1 MLLTHTHS
9 LTKSLLHR
17 IISTI
22 TYQADPT
29 YEDPDY
35 EDADRIVVDQDPDY
49 EDANRIVV
57 DQDPDYEDANSIVA
71 DQDPDYE
78 DANRIDVDEE
88 PEYAD
93 VGPGNVYQN
102 FGEMRKA
109 TAFLYGSRDF
119 ISTQD
124 IACRCKFTDTEDTN
138 STFSRTVSF
147 AF

>member
-1 MLLTHTHS
+1 MLLTHTHI
-9 LTKSLLHR
+9 LTNSLLHR
-17 IISTI
+17 LISTI

-49 EDANRIVV
+49 EDAN
-57 DQDPDYEDANSIVA
+57 SIVA

-78 DANRIDVDEE
+78 DADRIVVDEE

-102 FGEMRKA
+102 F
-109 TAFLYGSRDF
+109 D
-119 ISTQD
+119 
-124 IACRCKFTDTEDTN
+124 EDEQGYCLPIRRFY
-138 STFSRTVSF
+138 SDG
-147 AF
+147 